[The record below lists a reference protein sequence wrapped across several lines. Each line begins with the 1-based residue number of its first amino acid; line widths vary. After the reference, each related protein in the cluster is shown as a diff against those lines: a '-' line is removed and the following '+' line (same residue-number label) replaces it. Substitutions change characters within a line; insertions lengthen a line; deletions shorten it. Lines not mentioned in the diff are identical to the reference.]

1 MILFFENGRQVRG
14 DAIQSAFLR
23 SDLVPVPM
31 SLEADLLSDDE
42 TNQMLQQGKV
52 ITTGSG
58 DVFEI
63 IKREKVSLASVQDE
77 RLRSGVRITA
87 MLQKCLPVAF
97 VRKRAIIKEDSTL
110 SGIYRA
116 AGAAI
121 SGIDADFPV
130 PRFCCL
136 VGQTPSFAIQQV
148 LHEEGGT
155 VRWRQGKLQFRRL
168 VDLFRQDPVF
178 TLPDFNSIDT
188 QSGFLER
195 HSVPSCF
202 STASNGTITLGDTSK
217 ARVMRYSPFKSTLR
231 LNNMSKALVRRQ
243 PFKLAYN
250 QMLNAGDLVSIA
262 GQADMVVITAVHTVE
277 NVGRSENQYT
287 RVFLG
292 SLETD

>member
-1 MILFFENGRQVRG
+1 MILFFENGRQARG
-14 DAIQSAFLR
+14 DAIRSAFLR
-23 SDLVPVPM
+23 SDLAPVPM
-31 SLEADLLSDDE
+31 SLEADFLSDEE

-87 MLQKCLPVAF
+87 MLQRCLPVAF
-97 VRKRAIIKEDSTL
+97 VRKLAIIKEDSTL

-116 AGAAI
+116 SGANI

-168 VDLFRQDPVF
+168 VDLFRQDPVL

-195 HSVPSCF
+195 HSVPTCF
-202 STASNGTITLGDTSK
+202 STGDDGGIAMGDTSK
-217 ARVMRYSPFKSTLR
+217 ARVMRFSPFKSTLR
-231 LNNMSKALVRRQ
+231 LNNMSKAIIRRQ
-243 PFKLAYN
+243 PFNLAYN
-250 QMLNAGDLVSIA
+250 QRLNAGDRISVV
-262 GQADMVVITAVHTVE
+262 GQPDMVILTAVHAVHAGDRK
-277 NVGRSENQYT
+277 NNQYT
-287 RVFLG
+287 RIFLG
-292 SLETD
+292 SLEA